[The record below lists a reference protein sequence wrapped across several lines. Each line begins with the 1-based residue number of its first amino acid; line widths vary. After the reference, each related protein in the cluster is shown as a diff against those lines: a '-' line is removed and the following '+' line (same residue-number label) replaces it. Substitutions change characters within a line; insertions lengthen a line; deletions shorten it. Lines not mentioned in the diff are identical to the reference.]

1 MMQYHYVSFIYQL
14 QQKHVIK
21 KCIKFLMREYIIN
34 IYNIKINSYKNIY
47 MNILVIWRM
56 CYTRGSV
63 IISICV
69 HRQRIYAK
77 IINL

>member
-47 MNILVIWRM
+47 IWIFSWYGECVIQGDPWLFQF
-56 CYTRGSV
+56 V
-63 IISICV
+63 SIAKEFM
-69 HRQRIYAK
+69 QR
-77 IINL
+77 L